1 MRSVVPICA
10 ILAGCFLVGACRDPG
25 LDRGKSFLQ
34 LEDWPRSVATYD
46 ACVQKDPDNV
56 EARLGLALSRLGQV
70 RDRSQFGADSL
81 EEWIRVARDLAIVE
95 RLDSLQSTRD
105 DRADALFHAC
115 QWLQKRGRSSQAEH
129 LARMAQQVDSRHASS
144 AQFLGNLSRARGDLV
159 EAERWYSRALA
170 GDSSYLPAYIGL
182 GEMALVDHDPEGAV
196 VYWQMGARRDS
207 SNSWLKENIQR
218 LTDSL
223 GVGRSR

>member
-10 ILAGCFLVGACRDPG
+10 ILLGSVLLAACRDPG
-25 LDRGKSFLQ
+25 LDRGKAFLQ
-34 LEDWPRSVATYD
+34 LEDWSRSVATYD

-56 EARLGLALSRLGQV
+56 EARLGLAMSRLGLV

-81 EEWIRVARDLAIVE
+81 EEWMRVARDLAIVE
-95 RLDSLQSTRD
+95 RLDSLQSMRE
-105 DRADALFHAC
+105 DRAEALYHAS
-115 QWLQKRGRSSQAEH
+115 QWLQKRGKSSQAER
-129 LARMAQQVDSRHASS
+129 LARMTQQVDSRHAPS
-144 AQFLGNLSRARGDLV
+144 AQFLANLSRARGDLV

-182 GEMALVDHDPEGAV
+182 GVMALADQDPEGAV

-207 SNSWLKENIQR
+207 TNAWLQENLLR